1 MALDKYRADIAKICE
16 DKGMPFG
23 ELDEQA
29 ILDSYGIF
37 LTPEQVVDKF
47 AEEFDDD
54 VYEEG
59 LKGEFAIFVDTG
71 KPNTEDIKDE
81 TYKDWIIQYLP
92 QDDTNEPW
100 LVASEKEGIGFGAK
114 TRQQAKE
121 IVDCY
126 IKNGT
131 YFKGDLGVCMK
142 IDEIKI
148 EWNKLLNEAIKAKDD
163 RINSQRLNDLY
174 FQALELELGVDLL
187 PDV

>member
-71 KPNTEDIKDE
+71 K
-81 TYKDWIIQYLP
+81 L
-92 QDDTNEPW
+92 
-100 LVASEKEGIGFGAK
+100 
-114 TRQQAKE
+114 
-121 IVDCY
+121 
-126 IKNGT
+126 
-131 YFKGDLGVCMK
+131 K

-174 FQALELELGVDLL
+174 FQALELGVDLL